1 MIIDYRSGEAPRL
14 FEGDVCIVGAGI
26 AGLAIA
32 RTFIGSARTVWVIES
47 GGLRSSRR
55 NQSLYEG
62 TSVGVPGIDPAACR
76 LRAFG
81 GACNLWGGGCVP
93 LDSTSHRGWVPHSGW
108 PLAWSTL
115 EPYYRRAGALLGLG
129 PLGFDEAG
137 FLVRPARTPL
147 EFDSLELRN
156 QVCAAS
162 PLVPG
167 PDLRE
172 VFGSAPNVHVLIN
185 ANVLELEATAD
196 GKAVHRARIT
206 TLEQKRGIVHAGH
219 FVLACG
225 GIENARLLLLS
236 SSVVPEG
243 LGNAHGLVGRYF
255 MDHPSG
261 RIGAIAS
268 TSPDTLT
275 RPYARPRARGQV
287 AVRPEIT
294 LAEAAQRRYRILSAR
309 VRPFAVEAAVPGGV
323 GALRNLRA
331 RIAARHA
338 DEAEAVHRRI
348 CQRHNGEPCRS
359 QAGDTRLIPQAVRAA
374 LGAGDL
380 FRALARRLDGHTTVP
395 TARIELVG
403 YFEQAPNPDSRILL
417 GDDRDELGQ
426 RKVCLDWRLSALD
439 RHTHRTA
446 AMVFGEQLA
455 RACNGRFVPDPALLG
470 PAGELRV
477 VGTSHHIGT
486 TRMASQARDGVVDPD
501 CRVHGLDNL
510 YCAGSSV
517 FPTAG
522 WAFPTFAIVAL
533 AERLAEHLQK
543 QPARRI
549 APGPQSKRAN
559 ELTR

>member
-14 FEGDVCIVGAGI
+14 LEGDVCIVGAGI

-32 RTFIGSARTVWVIES
+32 RTFIGSTRTVWVIES
-47 GGLRSSRR
+47 GGLRSNRR
-55 NQSLYEG
+55 NQALYEG
-62 TSVGVPGIDPAACR
+62 SSIGDPGIDPTACR
-76 LRAFG
+76 LRTFG

-93 LDSTSHRGWVPHSGW
+93 LDSTTRREWVPHSGW

-115 EPYYRRAGALLGLG
+115 EPYYRRARALLGVGALDFG
-129 PLGFDEAG
+129 QAG
-137 FLVRPARTPL
+137 FLVPPSRTPL
-147 EFDSLELRN
+147 EFDPSLLRN

-172 VFGSAPNVHVLIN
+172 VFGGAPNVHVLIN

-196 GKAVHRARIT
+196 GGAVHCARIT
-206 TLEQKRGIVHAGH
+206 TLERKDGSVRAGN

-236 SSVVPEG
+236 NSVVPGG

-261 RIGAIAS
+261 RIGAIE
-268 TSPDTLT
+268 TSRPDTLT
-275 RPYARPRARGQV
+275 RPYARQPARGQV
-287 AVRPEIT
+287 AVRTEIT

-309 VRPFAVEAAVPGGV
+309 VRPFAVEATVPHGV
-323 GALRNLRA
+323 RALRELRA
-331 RIAARHA
+331 RLAARHA
-338 DEAEAVHRRI
+338 DEADALHRRI
-348 CQRHNGEPCRS
+348 CERRNGEPCRS
-359 QAGDTRLIPQAVRAA
+359 QAADTHLVRQAVRTV
-374 LGAGDL
+374 LGAGDVV
-380 FRALARRLDGHTTVP
+380 RALARRLDGHTTVP
-395 TARIELVG
+395 TARVELVG
-403 YFEQAPNPDSRILL
+403 YFEQAPNPDSRVLL
-417 GDDRDELGQ
+417 GEDRDELGQ
-426 RKVCLDWRLSALD
+426 RKVCLDWRLAALD

-446 AMVFGEQLA
+446 ALLFGEQLA
-455 RACNGRFVPDPALLG
+455 RACGGRFLPDPALLG
-470 PAGELRV
+470 SGGGLQV

-486 TRMASQARDGVVDPD
+486 TRMANEARDGVVDLD
-501 CRVHGLDNL
+501 CRVHGVDNL

-522 WAFPTFAIVAL
+522 WAFPTFAIAAL
-533 AERLAEHLQK
+533 AERLAEHLQQK
-543 QPARRI
+543 PARHI
-549 APGPQSKRAN
+549 PPEPQSKRAN